1 MSQYR
6 LVKGI
11 KEQEELRQS
20 FNQLAE
26 DTFEINFIE
35 WYESGYWGENYM
47 PYSLVDG

>member
-26 DTFEINFIE
+26 NTFT
-35 WYESGYWGENYM
+35 
-47 PYSLVDG
+47 